1 MLWLTA
7 YFKMWRSKTTFF
19 TYFFCQSDCRRFP
32 QSKLSLAKN
41 MKPHAPG
48 FTLFEL
54 LVAMAAK
61 RQVEDLRSYAALEST
76 PAALA
81 YADLANGADTV
92 AGKTGN
98 FQRVWSV
105 ASNVAPEYKQIDLN
119 VNWSDFLG
127 NNQVISVM
135 T

>member
-1 MLWLTA
+1 
-7 YFKMWRSKTTFF
+7 
-19 TYFFCQSDCRRFP
+19 
-32 QSKLSLAKN
+32 
-41 MKPHAPG
+41 
-48 FTLFEL
+48 
-54 LVAMAAK
+54 
-61 RQVEDLRSYAALEST
+61 
-76 PAALA
+76 LA

-119 VNWSDFLG
+119 ENWSDFLG

-135 T
+135 TQIGRIHPAVTAVSILPSRVSPVGLPSR